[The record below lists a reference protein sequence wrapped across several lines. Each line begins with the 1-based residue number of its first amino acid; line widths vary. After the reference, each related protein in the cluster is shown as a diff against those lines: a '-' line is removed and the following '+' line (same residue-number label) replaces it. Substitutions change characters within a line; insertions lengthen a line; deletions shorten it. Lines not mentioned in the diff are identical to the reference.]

1 VTTGFETFVARRY
14 LRAKRKEAVVSIVT
28 VISVLG
34 VAAGVMAL
42 VIALAVN
49 NGFSNELEKNLLV
62 ASAHVDVLEKT
73 TTNGIENWESLIGKL
88 RGLPHIVGATPA
100 LFAPVFFQ
108 GPGLGSG
115 GILKGIDVD
124 REVSVTDTL
133 KHLKSGS
140 LEALK
145 AAEKPPGLIMG
156 SGLAHSTG
164 MILNSRVTVVS
175 QRVELTPMGPR
186 MNIRNFSIVGIF
198 ETGVSQYDDLRAFTT
213 LKAAQQ
219 ALSLPDV
226 VNEIE
231 LRLDDRNLAPE
242 VTKEVQKVLGPHLVA
257 TNWMEENRP
266 LLSAFR
272 MEKVVTF
279 ITIGLILFVAAL
291 NILISL
297 VMMVME
303 KYRDIAVL
311 MSMGARR
318 NQIRK
323 IFMLQGVLIGITGT
337 AIGLVIGYTLCYF
350 ANRFRWIPLDAE
362 VYALSYVP
370 FEPRVWDGVW
380 VAAVA
385 MLISFLATIYP
396 ARNASRLAPTEVLRY
411 E

>member
-1 VTTGFETFVARRY
+1 MATGFEAFVARRY

-49 NGFSNELEKNLLV
+49 NGFTTELEKNLLG
-62 ASAHVDVLEKT
+62 ASAHVDVLEKST
-73 TTNGIENWESLIGKL
+73 SNGIENWEALIVKL
-88 RGLPHIVGATPA
+88 RALPHVVGVTPA

-108 GPGLGSG
+108 GPGLGAG
-115 GILKGIDVD
+115 GILKGIDV
-124 REVSVTDTL
+124 ENEIHVTDTL
-133 KHLKSGS
+133 NHLKTGS
-140 LEALK
+140 LQALNS
-145 AAEKPPGLIMG
+145 ADKPPALIMG
-156 SGLAHSTG
+156 SGLAHNTG
-164 MILNSRVTVVS
+164 MILNSRITVVS
-175 QRVELTPMGPR
+175 QGELTPVGPR
-186 MNIRNFSIVGIF
+186 INTRPFRVVGIF
-198 ETGVSQYDDLRAFTT
+198 ETGFPQYDDLRAFTT

-219 ALSLPDV
+219 SLSLPDV

-231 LRLDDRNLAPE
+231 IRLDDQNLAPKM
-242 VTKEVQKVLGPHLVA
+242 TKEVQKVLGPRLVA

-266 LLSAFR
+266 LLNAFR

-323 IFMLQGVLIGITGT
+323 IFILQGVLIGITGT
-337 AIGLVIGYTLCYF
+337 AIGLVVGYTLCYF
-350 ANRFRWIPLDAE
+350 ADRYRWIPLDAQ
-362 VYALSYVP
+362 VYALTYVP
-370 FEPRVWDGVW
+370 FEPRAWDAAW

-385 MLISFLATIYP
+385 ILISFLATIYP

>member
-1 VTTGFETFVARRY
+1 MTTGFETFVARRY
-14 LRAKRKEAVVSIVT
+14 LRARRKEAVVSIVT
-28 VISVLG
+28 VISVVG

-49 NGFSNELEKNLLV
+49 NGFSNELEKSLLG
-62 ASAHVDVLEKT
+62 STAHVDILEKE
-73 TTNGIENWESLIGKL
+73 TTNGIENWEALIVKL
-88 RGLPHIVGATPA
+88 RKLPHVVGATPA
-100 LFAPVFFQ
+100 LFARVFFQ
-108 GPGLGSG
+108 GPALGDG

-124 REVSVTDTL
+124 TELRVTDTL

-140 LEALK
+140 LEGLR
-145 AAEKPPGLIMG
+145 AAGNPPGLVMG
-156 SGLAHSTG
+156 SGLAHNTG
-164 MILNSRVTVVS
+164 MVLNSRITVMS
-175 QRVELTPMGPR
+175 QGELTPWGMRP
-186 MNIRNFSIVGIF
+186 NIRPFRVVGIF
-198 ETGVSQYDDLRAFTT
+198 ETGFPQYDEVWAFTS

-219 ALSLPDV
+219 TLSLPDV

-231 LRLDDRNLAPE
+231 LKLDDQNLAPE
-242 VTKEVQKVLGPHLVA
+242 VTKEVQKVLGSKLVA
-257 TNWMEENRP
+257 TNWMEQNRP
-266 LLSAFR
+266 LLNAFK

-279 ITIGLILFVAAL
+279 ITIGLILLVAAL

-337 AIGLVIGYTLCYF
+337 VIGLVIGYALCYF
-350 ANRFRWIPLDAE
+350 ANRYRWIPLDAE

-370 FEPRVWDGVW
+370 FEPRLWDGVW

-385 MLISFLATIYP
+385 ILISFLATIYP

>member
-1 VTTGFETFVARRY
+1 MPAGFESFVARRY
-14 LRAKRKEAVVSIVT
+14 LRAKRKEAVVSVVT
-28 VISVLG
+28 VISVIG

-49 NGFSNELEKNLLV
+49 NGFSNELEKNLL
-62 ASAHVDVLEKT
+62 SATADVDVLEKDT
-73 TTNGIENWESLIGKL
+73 ANGIENWEALTARLQK
-88 RGLPHIVGATPA
+88 LPHVTGVTPA
-100 LFAPVFFQ
+100 LFAQVFFQ
-108 GPGLGSG
+108 GPALASG

-124 REVSVTDTL
+124 SELRVTDTL
-133 KHLKSGS
+133 KHLQAGS
-140 LEALK
+140 VDALRNVSN
-145 AAEKPPGLIMG
+145 PPGLIMG
-156 SGLAHSTG
+156 SGLARNTG
-164 MILNSRVTVVS
+164 MTMNSRITVMS
-175 QRVELTPMGPR
+175 QGVLTPFGMNP
-186 MNIRNFSIVGIF
+186 NIRHFRIVGIF
-198 ETGVSQYDDLRAFTT
+198 STGFPQYDDVRAFTS

-231 LRLDDRNLAPE
+231 LKLDDLNRAPE
-242 VTKEVQKVLGPHLVA
+242 VTREVQKVLNRHLVA

-266 LLSAFR
+266 LLNAFK

-337 AIGLVIGYTLCYF
+337 VIGLVVGYTLCYF
-350 ANRFRWIPLDAE
+350 ANRYRWISLDAQ

-370 FEPRVWDGVW
+370 FEPRAWDGAW

-385 MLISFLATIYP
+385 VLISFLATIYP
-396 ARNASRLAPTEVLRY
+396 ARSASRLAPTEVLRY

>member
-1 VTTGFETFVARRY
+1 VATGFETFVARRY

-49 NGFSNELEKNLLV
+49 NGFSNELEKSLLG
-62 ASAHVDVLEKT
+62 STAHVDILERD
-73 TTNGIENWESLIGKL
+73 TTNGIENWEALIVQL
-88 RGLPHIVGATPA
+88 RKLPHVIGATPA
-100 LFAPVFFQ
+100 LFARVFFQ
-108 GPGLGSG
+108 GPALGDG

-124 REVSVTDTL
+124 SELHVTDTL

-140 LEALK
+140 LDSLK
-145 AAEKPPGLIMG
+145 NASNPPGLIMG
-156 SGLAHSTG
+156 SGLAHNTG
-164 MILNSRVTVVS
+164 MVLNSRITMMS
-175 QRVELTPMGPR
+175 QGHLSPVGMIP
-186 MNIRNFSIVGIF
+186 NIRHFRVVGIF
-198 ETGVSQYDDLRAFTT
+198 ETGFPQYDEVWAFTS
-213 LKAAQQ
+213 LQAAQQ
-219 ALSLPDV
+219 TLSLPDV

-231 LRLDDRNLAPE
+231 LRLDDQNVAPE
-242 VTKEVQKVLGPHLVA
+242 VTKEVQKVLSPKLVA
-257 TNWMEENRP
+257 TNWMEQNRP
-266 LLSAFR
+266 LLNAFK

-370 FEPRVWDGVW
+370 FEPRLWDGVW

-385 MLISFLATIYP
+385 ILISFLATIYP